1 MTPCTRECRPY
12 VFYAP
17 LCALCGSKITNQKSL
32 ITNQLFYLS
41 PDSYPSMTELIIL
54 SIAALATSL
63 LTFFSGFG
71 LGTILMPVFAVFFP
85 VDLAIALTG
94 VVHFLNNLFKL
105 SLVGLKADRQTVI
118 RFGIPALIAAFLGA
132 YVLVQVS
139 DLDPLYVY
147 SIGTKTYT
155 ITPVKLI
162 IAVLLIFFA
171 LMEVIPRFK
180 NLQFSKDKLIIGGLL
195 SGFFGGL
202 SGHQGA
208 LRSAFLIKSN
218 LSKEAFIATGIVIAC
233 MVDFSRLG
241 VYYASFSKGFLRENL
256 PLIVAATLSAFAGA
270 YVGSRLLKKVTMRVV
285 QVIVTLML
293 VVLSVGLGLGM
304 V

>member
-1 MTPCTRECRPY
+1 MTDLI
-12 VFYAP
+12 V
-17 LCALCGSKITNQKSL
+17 LSL
-32 ITNQLFYLS
+32 
-41 PDSYPSMTELIIL
+41 
-54 SIAALATSL
+54 AALGTSL

-71 LGTILMPVFAVFFP
+71 LGTILMPVFAIFFP

-105 SLVGLKADRQTVI
+105 SLVGLKADKQTVI
-118 RFGIPALIAAFLGA
+118 RFGIPAFLAAIAGA

-139 DLDPLYVY
+139 DLDPLHEYTINDKVY
-147 SIGTKTYT
+147 A

-162 IAVLLIFFA
+162 VAVLLIFFA
-171 LMEVIPRFK
+171 LMEVIPRYK
-180 NLQFSKDKLIIGGLL
+180 NLQFGKDKLIVGGLL

-233 MVDFSRLG
+233 IVDFSRLG
-241 VYYASFSKGFLRENL
+241 VYYASLSKGVLTENL
-256 PLIVAATLSAFAGA
+256 TLILAATLSAFAGA
-270 YVGSRLLKKVTMRVV
+270 YLGSMLLKKVTMRVV
-285 QVIVTLML
+285 QIIVTLML
-293 VVLSVGLGLGM
+293 VVLAVGLGLGI

>member
-1 MTPCTRECRPY
+1 M
-12 VFYAP
+12 
-17 LCALCGSKITNQKSL
+17 N
-32 ITNQLFYLS
+32 
-41 PDSYPSMTELIIL
+41 ELIIL
-54 SIAALATSL
+54 SLAALGTSL

-71 LGTILMPVFAVFFP
+71 LGTILMPVFAIFFP

-105 SLVGLKADRQTVI
+105 SLIGWKADRQTAI
-118 RFGIPALIAAFLGA
+118 RFGIPAFLAAIAGA
-132 YVLVQVS
+132 YVLIQAS
-139 DLDPLYVY
+139 DLEPFYEYAIGDKVY
-147 SIGTKTYT
+147 S

-171 LMEVIPRFK
+171 LMEVMPSFK
-180 NLQFSKDKLIIGGLL
+180 SLQFGKDKLIVGGLL

-208 LRSAFLIKSN
+208 LRSAFLIKSK

-233 MVDFSRLG
+233 IVDISRLG
-241 VYYASFSKGFLRENL
+241 VYYTRFSHGMLKENL
-256 PLIVAATLSAFAGA
+256 TLILAATLSAFAGA
-270 YVGSRLLKKVTMRVV
+270 YLGNRLLKKVTMRTV
-285 QVIVTLML
+285 QLIVTVML
-293 VVLSVGLGLGM
+293 VALSLALGVGI

>member
-1 MTPCTRECRPY
+1 M
-12 VFYAP
+12 
-17 LCALCGSKITNQKSL
+17 
-32 ITNQLFYLS
+32 
-41 PDSYPSMTELIIL
+41 
-54 SIAALATSL
+54 
-63 LTFFSGFG
+63 LTFFSGLG
-71 LGTILMPVFAVFFP
+71 LGSILMPVFAIFFP

-105 SLVGLKADRQTVI
+105 SLVGWKADRQAVI
-118 RFGIPALIAAFLGA
+118 RFGVPAFLAAIAGA

-139 DLDPLYVY
+139 DLKPIYEYTIGNKVY
-147 SIGTKTYT
+147 S
-155 ITPVKLI
+155 ITPVKLT

-171 LMEVIPRFK
+171 LMEVMPSFK
-180 NLQFSKDKLIIGGLL
+180 NLQFGKDKLFIGGLL

-233 MVDFSRLG
+233 IVDISRLG
-241 VYYASFSKGFLRENL
+241 VYYTRFSGGMLKENL
-256 PLIVAATLSAFAGA
+256 TLILAATLSAFAGA
-270 YVGSRLLKKVTMRVV
+270 YLGNRLLKKVTMRTV
-285 QVIVTLML
+285 QLIVTVML
-293 VVLSVGLGLGM
+293 VALSLALGVGI